1 MSPRPQDPHA
11 VAPIG
16 QKPRANPRS
25 SKATCVLAVIL
36 SGSPAALHAEDHVP
50 GAGQP
55 GVASSRT
62 AAPRHRA
69 GAAAEAERAAVHERP
84 GTDAAIALPALTVTG
99 RGMTGTDPVPGLVAR
114 VSATGTKTDTPLLAV
129 PQAVSVIPRAQID

>member
-36 SGSPAALHAEDHVP
+36 SGQMTRVE
-50 GAGQP
+50 
-55 GVASSRT
+55 
-62 AAPRHRA
+62 
-69 GAAAEAERAAVHERP
+69 GAACPKSAPLGVDQRQGHQRRTLGMMTSVWA
-84 GTDAAIALPALTVTG
+84 DMQQ
-99 RGMTGTDPVPGLVAR
+99 RGATPRTPGL
-114 VSATGTKTDTPLLAV
+114 
-129 PQAVSVIPRAQID
+129 